1 MIPVANQPDDITNY
15 SCQPYEVKLLTC
27 IYDLSTGEFRGMKE
41 NLTYI
46 VLRGDS
52 EEVFLSYGFNLH
64 KSKVLYAASKGK
76 IPDAFIFTSF
86 NKHSNEMLNERREKE
101 GRSTLT
107 FFLPSIAAGK
117 EEINQ

>member
-1 MIPVANQPDDITNY
+1 MANQPDYITNY
-15 SCQPYEVKLLTC
+15 SCQPNEVKLLTC
-27 IYDLSTGEFRGMKE
+27 IYDLSTVEFRGMKE
-41 NLTYI
+41 NLAYI

-64 KSKVLYAASKGK
+64 QSKVLYAASKGK

-107 FFLPSIAAGK
+107 FFLTSIAARK